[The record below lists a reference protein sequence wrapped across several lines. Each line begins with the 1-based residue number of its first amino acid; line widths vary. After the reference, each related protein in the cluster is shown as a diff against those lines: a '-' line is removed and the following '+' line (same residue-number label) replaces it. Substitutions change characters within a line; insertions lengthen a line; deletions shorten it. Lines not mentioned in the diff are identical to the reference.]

1 MRTTHRNYSEA
12 AGDFNRLS
20 RFLMTH
26 NDHVRARA
34 TWSIGRL
41 VDWKY
46 GLYEKKRV
54 FPAFCDQNAH
64 LWFDGFGELAG
75 FVISEY
81 GGESFDIVTLEGYRF
96 LYEELLAWTLA
107 NWGDRG
113 PRLSTEITD
122 RQALEAEVV
131 ERHGFRRA
139 STLYTRRFDLTGE
152 LAARYPLEPGFTI
165 VDMATRPDYR
175 AQRILRDDAF
185 QGKGERPEAELQQ
198 ALRFYNY
205 SHEGPIYHAPTDLCV
220 MAPDGRFVSGCEAL
234 IDAWNAEADIER
246 VCTHSEFRQR
256 GFARVVIQECL
267 YRLRDMGL
275 RNAYITGYSPAAV
288 ALYGSL
294 GAVDEL
300 SAFVYELD
308 APAG

>member
-1 MRTTHRNYSEA
+1 MKTTHRNYSDA
-12 AGDFNRLS
+12 AGDFNRLG

-26 NDHVRARA
+26 NDTARNYA

-46 GLYEKKRV
+46 GLYEKKRG

-64 LWFDGFGELAG
+64 LWFDGFNELAG
-75 FVISEY
+75 FVISES
-81 GGESFDIVTLEGYRF
+81 GDANFDIIVLEGYRL
-96 LYEELLAWTLA
+96 LYEELLEWALTH
-107 NWGDRG
+107 WGARG
-113 PRLSTEITD
+113 PRHATEITE
-122 RQALEAEVV
+122 RQTVEAATLE
-131 ERHGFRRA
+131 RRGFRRA
-139 STLYTRRFDLTGE
+139 ATFYTRRFDLTGE
-152 LAARYPLEPGFTI
+152 LAARDPLEPGFTI
-165 VDMATRPDYR
+165 VDMQAHPDYR

-185 QGKGERPEAELQQ
+185 QNKERPEEELQREM
-198 ALRFYNY
+198 RFYNY

-220 MAPDGRFVSGCEAL
+220 MAPDGRLVAGCEAL

-246 VCTHSEFRQR
+246 VCTHSAFRRR

-275 RNAYITGYSPAAV
+275 RNAYITGYSPEAV

-294 GAVDEL
+294 GAVGEL
-300 SAFVYELD
+300 SGFVYEMD
-308 APAG
+308 APAA